1 MNYKRILITRHG
13 GSEVLQLI
21 EDKLP
26 EPKASEIRVK
36 NLATGVAF
44 TDVLIREGLYPGLP
58 KVPFSPGYEI
68 VGVVDKLGAGVANF
82 QLGQR
87 VVALTVTG
95 GYSEYLC
102 LPATELIPIPESV
115 EAAEAVSLVLH
126 YVTAYQLLHRIAK
139 VKPNEKILIHGAAG
153 GVGTALLE
161 LGKLANLE
169 MYGTASQFKHE
180 LVSKLGGVPI
190 DYKNED
196 FRQQIKTLTGD
207 GVDVVFD
214 GIGRNHL
221 LSSYKTLKSKG
232 RLISYGFS
240 SALAGKYRTLKIGL
254 SFLLLSLL
262 QLVPDGRQ
270 AVFYSITGFKQQHPQ
285 QFREDLTKLLDLL
298 ATRQI
303 KPIISDRLP
312 LEQAVRAHELLELSA
327 ISGQLVLTCSSEDN

>member
-26 EPKASEIRVK
+26 EPKASEVRVK
-36 NLATGVAF
+36 ILATGVAF

-68 VGVVDKLGAGVANF
+68 VGVVDKLGAEVTDL

-115 EAAEAVSLVLH
+115 EAVSLVLH

-139 VKPNEKILIHGAAG
+139 VKPGEKILIHGAAG

-169 MYGTASQFKHE
+169 MYGTASQPKHE
-180 LVSKLGGVPI
+180 LVSKLGGIPI

-196 FRQQIKTLTGD
+196 FKQRIKTLTGD

-214 GIGRNHL
+214 GIGGSYL
-221 LSSYKTLKSKG
+221 LSSYQTLGKKG

-240 SALAGKYRTLKIGL
+240 SALAGKLRTLKLGV

-262 QLVPDGRQ
+262 QLLPDDRQ
-270 AVFYSITGFKQQHPQ
+270 AVFYSITRFKQQHPQ

-298 ATRQI
+298 ATMQI

-312 LEQAVRAHELLELSA
+312 LEKAARAHELLECSA
-327 ISGQLVLTCSSEDN
+327 VTGQLILTCSF